1 MLTQIQSK
9 ILPLIKSL
17 LKSNIFQF
25 IGDNIHIFKDLSF
38 MQDQCEKV
46 SKYSE
51 RSEVYLHKIFIKWT
65 VEIPGL
71 RKASYFQTKTY
82 QHINKFHFLSLCFH
96 FTSHIHTHRAKI
108 PNVEKNAKKKK
119 VKKQDHSTP
128 IKKYG
133 TFISWNSKGCTDI
146 FYIPRIICYH
156 QRASQSMFLT
166 TINAL
171 KPEMQLLKIFRKISS
186 KEKSSRYKDV
196 YYSFT
201 KINKKKIGTS
211 L

>member
-46 SKYSE
+46 SKCSE

-119 VKKQDHSTP
+119 KSKNRTIRHLLRNMALLFLGIPRAVQ
-128 IKKYG
+128 IY
-133 TFISWNSKGCTDI
+133 FISLGL
-146 FYIPRIICYH
+146 F
-156 QRASQSMFLT
+156 AT
-166 TINAL
+166 T
-171 KPEMQLLKIFRKISS
+171 
-186 KEKSSRYKDV
+186 KEQAKACS
-196 YYSFT
+196 
-201 KINKKKIGTS
+201 
-211 L
+211 